1 MARRVRNPKL
11 DSRSARLKLAK
22 RREPYWA
29 VISGGCALGYRRGA
43 QSGTWIAKL
52 RAEDGKRH
60 YEPLG
65 AADDVRDP
73 DGLTVFSFAHAQ
85 ERARAFFN
93 EKARALAGMA
103 APSNGPYTVNRALDE
118 YFAERERRGS
128 KSARIDRYSANA
140 RIRTTIGDVE
150 VRKLTTPRIRQ
161 WQAELEK
168 APKLRRTA
176 KGAAKRKTAAV
187 NPKDPDAVRA
197 RKASANRVLTILKAA
212 LTFAYQEGK
221 VVADDAWRKIKP
233 AREVDA
239 PLIQFLAPAE
249 CVRLVNACQGA
260 FRDLVRGALVT
271 GCRYG
276 ELCRLRAGDFSR
288 EAGTV
293 TIRQSKSG
301 KRRHVALNDEGRQL
315 FSTMTAGKTRGD
327 LVFVRDDGH
336 AWGASHQ
343 QRPLDEASRIAKLDP
358 PATFHILRHTYASA
372 LAAKAVPMRVIADQ
386 LGHADTRITE
396 RHYAHLSP
404 SHVADVVRAALPGF
418 GIIEQSNIAALDR

>member
-1 MARRVRNPKL
+1 MARRVRNSKV
-11 DSRSARLKLAK
+11 DSRSARSKLPK
-22 RREPYWA
+22 RREPYWTA
-29 VISGGCALGYRRGA
+29 ISSGCALGYRHGA
-43 QSGTWIAKL
+43 KGGTWIAKL
-52 RAEDGKRH
+52 RTDDGKRH
-60 YEPLG
+60 YAPLG

-73 DGLTVFSFAHAQ
+73 DGLTVFDFAQAQ
-85 ERARAFFN
+85 ERARAFFAD
-93 EKARALAGMA
+93 KARALAGMA
-103 APSNGPYTVNRALDE
+103 APANGPYTVNRALDE

-128 KSARIDRYSANA
+128 KGVHVDRYSANA
-140 RIRTTIGDVE
+140 RIRPALGQIE
-150 VRKLTTPRIRQ
+150 VRKLTAPRIRH

-168 APKLRRTA
+168 APKLLRASKIATT
-176 KGAAKRKTAAV
+176 RKTIAL

-221 VVADDAWRKIKP
+221 TASDEAWRKIKP

-239 PLIQFLAPAE
+239 PLIQFLTPAE

-260 FRDLVRGALVT
+260 FRDLLRGALVT

-276 ELCRLRAGDFSR
+276 ELCRLRVGDFSR
-288 EAGTV
+288 EAGTI
-293 TIRQSKSG
+293 TIQQSKSG

-315 FSTMTAGKTRGD
+315 FSTLTAGKSRGD
-327 LVFVRDDGH
+327 LIFTRDDGKP
-336 AWGASHQ
+336 WGASHQ
-343 QRPLDEASRIAKLDP
+343 QRPLDEASTIAKLDP

-372 LAAKAVPMRVIADQ
+372 LAAKGVPMRVIAEQ

-396 RHYAHLSP
+396 RHYAHLAP

-418 GIIEQSNIAALDR
+418 GIIEQSNIAAIDR